1 MWHLGYENAY
11 DTDHVLKKLMIEW
24 KQDTLTH
31 LNEMVAVT
39 ETAAQKLYKAHVGII
54 LKFRS
59 FKNVL

>member
-1 MWHLGYENAY
+1 MHM
-11 DTDHVLKKLMIEW
+11 TPTMPSKKLMIEW

-39 ETAAQKLYKAHVGII
+39 ETGAQKLYKAHVGII